1 MVDIQNEGF
10 EILGAQE
17 IFARKLASI
26 FDVGRRERAACTR
39 SSLKVES
46 LMYSNYEALFD
57 GAPEKS
63 PVV

>member
-39 SSLKVES
+39 SSLKVS